1 MNQDNTPNPASFALA
16 HLPSYYYL
24 YGRASPHADEAL
36 NALYPKNEP
45 QYQVFDFSS
54 DRSSAGLDKPP
65 HSVEQLLT
73 HGYFAVPKGEP
84 ELSILQDRKQTSWLS
99 LDDVLSQIH
108 QRTAIYEQ
116 NMLELEWAKCYAFNE
131 LARQGWPAT
140 PEQYAT
146 YNRRLQDLHCR
157 SARGANRH
165 SGKMCQTSG
174 GHSRRAYS
182 STSRRTESWRFS
194 TIAEVMPSDHARTG
208 SVPQA
213 ETGARHADR
222 SLWTVYI
229 AESDPGSRAEIEQTL
244 ELLAA
249 KYLGHS
255 YEPDRSPFPTPTKG
269 ARR

>member
-36 NALYPKNEP
+36 NALYAKNEP

-146 YNRRLQDLHCR
+146 YNRRLQDLHSDQR
-157 SARGANRH
+157 AERTTFWKDVSNL
-165 SGKMCQTSG
+165 
-174 GHSRRAYS
+174 RRALPENVQQYL
-182 STSRRTESWRFS
+182 STYRKLEILDESRGD
-194 TIAEVMPSDHARTG
+194 AP
-208 SVPQA
+208 
-213 ETGARHADR
+213 
-222 SLWTVYI
+222 
-229 AESDPGSRAEIEQTL
+229 
-244 ELLAA
+244 
-249 KYLGHS
+249 
-255 YEPDRSPFPTPTKG
+255 
-269 ARR
+269 